1 MPAEE
6 EFMCVHSVCM
16 MLSTAW
22 TFLFGSALTTGGG
35 SPIKRNGSFKVVP
48 LEQPFS
54 VTLPFEACLTELLLL
69 VEAASSLLVL
79 LLSSFVLSKWR
90 SSFLTVTPWCSET
103 VRHTGGTDG
112 KQEFPA
118 LNWGNRRKMSKVSVY
133 KIPDGT
139 HNIGNVWL
147 C

>member
-1 MPAEE
+1 MY
-6 EFMCVHSVCM
+6 SVR
-16 MLSTAW
+16 MLWSTVW

-35 SPIKRNGSFKVVP
+35 SPIKRNGSFKEVP

-54 VTLPFEACLTELLLL
+54 ATLHFEACLTELLLL
-69 VEAASSLLVL
+69 MDAASSLLVL
-79 LLSSFVLSKWR
+79 LLSNFVLSKLR

-118 LNWGNRRKMSKVSVY
+118 LNWGKQEK
-133 KIPDGT
+133 
-139 HNIGNVWL
+139 NVKS
-147 C
+147 

>member
-1 MPAEE
+1 MR
-6 EFMCVHSVCM
+6 SVCM
-16 MLSTAW
+16 LWSTVW
-22 TFLFGSALTTGGG
+22 TLLFGSALTTGGG

-54 VTLPFEACLTELLLL
+54 VTLHFVACLTELLLL
-69 VEAASSLLVL
+69 MDAASSLLVL
-79 LLSSFVLSKWR
+79 PLSSFVLSKLR

-118 LNWGNRRKMSKVSVY
+118 LNWENKRKMSKVSVY